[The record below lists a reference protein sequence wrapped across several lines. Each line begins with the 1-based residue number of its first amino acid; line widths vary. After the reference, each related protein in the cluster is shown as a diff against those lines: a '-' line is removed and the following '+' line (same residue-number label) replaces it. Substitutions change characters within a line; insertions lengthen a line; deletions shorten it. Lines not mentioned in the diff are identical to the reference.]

1 MDVTFNLCT
10 GKHQPYKK
18 RNETPTYI
26 NVNSNHLPNIIK
38 ALPNNISK
46 GISNIL
52 SNKATFD
59 NVATS
64 YNDVL
69 SASGYKENLTYQ
81 QDLTPSKKVGQRK
94 IIWFN
99 PIYSVNVET
108 SIGKLNSN
116 NVKVSYSCLP
126 NFANMIK
133 LHNNRVLSE
142 ETTQDQPRCNCQQK
156 DTHPLKWHCLDK
168 ELIYQWIL
176 KENTTS
182 GGVNYNGL
190 TKYTLKEQF
199 YKHRNSF
206 KYESK
211 ANSTELSK
219 HFWEM

>member
-168 ELIYQWIL
+168 ELIYQ
-176 KENTTS
+176 
-182 GGVNYNGL
+182 
-190 TKYTLKEQF
+190 
-199 YKHRNSF
+199 
-206 KYESK
+206 
-211 ANSTELSK
+211 
-219 HFWEM
+219 